1 MNLAVST
8 LTIGLVALLLI
19 RVPLAFALGL
29 STIAALLIAD
39 IDLLIFAQRMVSGTQ
54 SFSLLAIP
62 FFILAGDL
70 MTAGGISRRLVDF
83 ADVLVRHFT
92 GGLGMVTVLAAA
104 FFAALSGS
112 APATTAAIGSIMI
125 PEMEKRGYSKAYAA
139 ALAVAG
145 GIIGPMLPPSIPM
158 VVWGVMSETSISDLF
173 LAGILPGT
181 LLAAGLMCLTWRYA
195 KKNNLPSQPRASLAE
210 IGKAFNAAKW
220 ALLGPVLVLGGI
232 YGGIVTPTEVA
243 IVATCYALFLGIVVY
258 KEIDRTNIVRVTKN
272 SLKTMTMVMFIIALA
287 NGFGWMIAFEQIPMQ
302 VTSSLEGF
310 SDTPVLYLLMINLL
324 MLVIGCVMD
333 NLAAMIIL
341 ASFLIPIGE
350 QLGMDPV
357 QFGAMVAINF
367 TIGMATPP
375 FGYTIFVG
383 AAISRLS
390 IGQIARPLLPM
401 LGVMIAV
408 LMAVSFIPSTT
419 LFIVELFR

>member
-1 MNLAVST
+1 MSLSVLT
-8 LTIGLVALLLI
+8 LTVGLVGLLVL

-29 STIAALLIAD
+29 ATIGALLVID
-39 IDLLIFAQRMVSGTQ
+39 IDLIVFAQRMVSGTQ

-70 MTAGGISRRLVDF
+70 MTAGGVSRRLVGF
-83 ADVLVRHFT
+83 ADALVRHFT

-112 APATTAAIGSIMI
+112 APATTAAIGAIMI
-125 PEMEKRGYSKAYAA
+125 PEMEKRGYSRAFSA

-173 LAGILPGT
+173 LAGILPGL
-181 LLAAGLMCLTWRYA
+181 LLAIGLMGLTWRYA
-195 KKNNLPSQPRASLAE
+195 KKNNLPAQPRASRAE
-210 IGKAFNAAKW
+210 LYAAFKEAKW

-232 YGGIVTPTEVA
+232 YGGIVTPTEAA
-243 IVATCYALFLGIVVY
+243 IVATCYALFLGGVVY
-258 KEIDRTNIVRVTKN
+258 REIDHTNIGKVTIN
-272 SLKTMTMVMFIIALA
+272 SLKTMTMVMFIITLA
-287 NGFGWMIAFEQIPMQ
+287 NGFGWVMAFEQVPML
-302 VTSSLEGF
+302 VTGALDGLED
-310 SDTPVLYLLMINLL
+310 SPTLYLLMINLL
-324 MLVIGCVMD
+324 LIAIGCVMD

-341 ASFLIPIGE
+341 ASLLIPIGE
-350 QLGMDPV
+350 QLAMHPV

-383 AAISRLS
+383 AAISGLS
-390 IGQIARPLLPM
+390 IGKIARPLLPM
-401 LGVMIAV
+401 LGVMILILLLVAFV
-408 LMAVSFIPSTT
+408 PGTT
-419 LFIVELFR
+419 LFLVNLLG

>member
-1 MNLAVST
+1 MNTT
-8 LTIGLVALLLI
+8 LLVLTLGLPLMLVL
-19 RVPLAFALGL
+19 RVPLAFAIGL
-29 STIAALLIAD
+29 ATIAALWSAD
-39 IDLLIFAQRMVSGTQ
+39 IDMMIFAQRMVSGTQ

-70 MTAGGISRRLVDF
+70 MTAGGISRRLVAF
-83 ADVLVRHFT
+83 ADVLVRHRT
-92 GGLGMVTVLAAA
+92 GGLGMVAVLAAA

-112 APATTAAIGSIMI
+112 APATTAAIGAIMI
-125 PEMEKRGYSKAYAA
+125 PEMEKRGYSRAFAT

-158 VVWGVMSETSISDLF
+158 VVWGVMSETSISQLF
-173 LAGILPGT
+173 LAGVVPGI
-181 LLAAGLMCLTWRYA
+181 LLALGLMVLCWHHAR
-195 KKNNLPSQPRASLAE
+195 KNDIAPQPKASRAEVWS
-210 IGKAFNAAKW
+210 AFNAAKW
-220 ALLGPVLVLGGI
+220 ALCGPILVLGGI
-232 YGGIVTPTEVA
+232 YGGIVTPTEAA
-243 IVATCYALFLGIVVY
+243 IVAAVFALVLGFGVY
-258 KEIDRTNIVRVTKN
+258 RELTLGNIVPVTRG
-272 SLKTMTMVMFIIALA
+272 SLKTMTIVMFIIALA
-287 NGFGWMIAFEQIPMQ
+287 NGFGWVMAFERIPGQ
-302 VTSSLEGF
+302 VTQAMEGLA
-310 SDTPVLYLLMINLL
+310 DTPALYLLMMNALL
-324 MLVIGCVMD
+324 LVIGCVMD

-383 AAISRLS
+383 AAISGLR
-390 IGQIARPLLPM
+390 IGQIARPLMPM

-408 LMAVSFIPSTT
+408 LLLVAFVPQVTLSFVS
-419 LFIVELFR
+419 LMR

>member
-1 MNLAVST
+1 
-8 LTIGLVALLLI
+8 
-19 RVPLAFALGL
+19 
-29 STIAALLIAD
+29 
-39 IDLLIFAQRMVSGTQ
+39 
-54 SFSLLAIP
+54 
-62 FFILAGDL
+62 
-70 MTAGGISRRLVDF
+70 
-83 ADVLVRHFT
+83 
-92 GGLGMVTVLAAA
+92 
-104 FFAALSGS
+104 
-112 APATTAAIGSIMI
+112 
-125 PEMEKRGYSKAYAA
+125 
-139 ALAVAG
+139 
-145 GIIGPMLPPSIPM
+145 
-158 VVWGVMSETSISDLF
+158 
-173 LAGILPGT
+173 
-181 LLAAGLMCLTWRYA
+181 
-195 KKNNLPSQPRASLAE
+195 
-210 IGKAFNAAKW
+210 
-220 ALLGPVLVLGGI
+220 
-232 YGGIVTPTEVA
+232 
-243 IVATCYALFLGIVVY
+243 
-258 KEIDRTNIVRVTKN
+258 
-272 SLKTMTMVMFIIALA
+272 MTMVMFIIALA

>member
-125 PEMEKRGYSKAYAA
+125 PEMERRGYSKAFAA

-173 LAGILPGT
+173 LAGIVPGIM
-181 LLAAGLMCLTWRYA
+181 LAAGLMVLTWRYA
-195 KKNNLPSQPRASLAE
+195 KKNNLPSQPRASMAE

-232 YGGIVTPTEVA
+232 YGGIVTPTEAA

-258 KEIDRTNIVRVTKN
+258 KEIDRTNIVRVTRN

-287 NGFGWMIAFEQIPMQ
+287 NGFGWMIAFEQIPLQ
-302 VTSSLEGF
+302 VTSALEGF
-310 SDTPVLYLLMINLL
+310 ADTPVLYLLMINLL

-367 TIGMATPP
+367 TVGMATPP

-401 LGVMIAV
+401 LGVMIGV
-408 LMAVSFIPSTT
+408 LMAVAFIPATT
-419 LFIVELFR
+419 MFFVELFR

>member
-1 MNLAVST
+1 MNTT
-8 LTIGLVALLLI
+8 LLVLTLGLPLMLVL
-19 RVPLAFALGL
+19 RVPLAFAIGL
-29 STIAALLIAD
+29 ATIGALWSAD
-39 IDLLIFAQRMVSGTQ
+39 IDLMIFAQRMVSGTQ

-70 MTAGGISRRLVDF
+70 MTAGGISRRLVGF
-83 ADVLVRHFT
+83 ADVLVRHRT
-92 GGLGMVTVLAAA
+92 GGLGMVAVLAAA

-112 APATTAAIGSIMI
+112 APATTAAIGAIMI
-125 PEMEKRGYSKAYAA
+125 PEMEKRGYSRPFAT

-158 VVWGVMSETSISDLF
+158 VVWGVMSETSISQLF
-173 LAGILPGT
+173 LAGIVPGL
-181 LLAAGLMCLTWRYA
+181 LLALGLMALCWHHARKHDIA
-195 KKNNLPSQPRASLAE
+195 PQPRASRAE
-210 IGKAFNAAKW
+210 VWAAFNAAKW
-220 ALLGPVLVLGGI
+220 ALCGPILVLGGI
-232 YGGIVTPTEVA
+232 YGGIVTPTEAA
-243 IVATCYALFLGIVVY
+243 IVAAVFALVLGFGVY
-258 KEIDRTNIVRVTKN
+258 RELTLDNIVPVTRG
-272 SLKTMTMVMFIIALA
+272 SLKTMTIVMFIIALA
-287 NGFGWMIAFEQIPMQ
+287 NGFGWVMAFERIPGQ
-302 VTSSLEGF
+302 VTQEMEGF
-310 SDTPVLYLLMINLL
+310 ADTPALYLLLMNLL
-324 MLVIGCVMD
+324 LLVIGCVMD

-383 AAISRLS
+383 AAISGLK
-390 IGQIARPLLPM
+390 IGQIARPLMPM

-408 LMAVSFIPSTT
+408 LLLVAFVPQVT
-419 LFIVELFR
+419 LSLVNLMR

>member
-1 MNLAVST
+1 MNPTILILA
-8 LTIGLVALLLI
+8 LGLPLMLVM
-19 RVPLAFALGL
+19 RVPLAFAIGL
-29 STIAALLIAD
+29 ATIGALWSAD
-39 IDLLIFAQRMVSGTQ
+39 IDMMIFAQRMVSGTQ

-70 MTAGGISRRLVDF
+70 MTAGGISRRLVGF
-83 ADVLVRHFT
+83 ADVLVRHRT
-92 GGLGMVTVLAAA
+92 GGLGMVAVLAAA

-112 APATTAAIGSIMI
+112 APATTAAIGVIMI
-125 PEMEKRGYSKAYAA
+125 PEMEKRGYSRAFAT

-158 VVWGVMSETSISDLF
+158 VVWGVMSETSISQLF
-173 LAGILPGT
+173 LAGIVPGI
-181 LLAAGLMCLTWRYA
+181 LLALGLMALCWHHARRHGIA
-195 KKNNLPSQPRASLAE
+195 PQPKASRAEVWS
-210 IGKAFNAAKW
+210 AFNAAKW
-220 ALLGPVLVLGGI
+220 ALCGPVLVLGGI
-232 YGGIVTPTEVA
+232 YGGFVTPTEAA
-243 IVATCYALFLGIVVY
+243 IVAAVFALVLGFGVY
-258 KEIDRTNIVRVTKN
+258 RELTLKNILPVTRG
-272 SLKTMTMVMFIIALA
+272 SLKTMTIVMFIIALA
-287 NGFGWMIAFEQIPMQ
+287 NGFGWVMAFERIPGQ
-302 VTSSLEGF
+302 VTQAMEGLA
-310 SDTPVLYLLMINLL
+310 DTPTLYLLIMNLL
-324 MLVIGCVMD
+324 LLVIGCVMD

-383 AAISRLS
+383 AAISGLR
-390 IGQIARPLLPM
+390 IGQIARPLMPM

-408 LMAVSFIPSTT
+408 LLLVAFVPQVT
-419 LFIVELFR
+419 LTLAGLLR

>member
-1 MNLAVST
+1 MSPTVLILT
-8 LTIGLVALLLI
+8 LGLVVLLLI

-29 STIAALLIAD
+29 STIGALLVSG
-39 IDLLIFAQRMVSGTQ
+39 IDLMVFAQRMVSGTQ

-70 MTAGGISRRLVDF
+70 MTAGGISRRLVGF

-125 PEMEKRGYSKAYAA
+125 PEMEKRGYSKAFAA

-173 LAGILPGT
+173 LAGIVPGL
-181 LLAAGLMCLTWRYA
+181 LLALGLMALTWNHARR
-195 KKNNLPSQPRASLAE
+195 NNIPAQPRASRRE
-210 IGKAFNAAKW
+210 VFQAFNSAKW

-232 YGGIVTPTEVA
+232 YGGIVTPTEAA
-243 IVATCYALFLGIVVY
+243 IVATCYALFLGVVVY
-258 KEIDRTNIVRVTKN
+258 KEINRENIFRVTRQ

-287 NGFGWMIAFEQIPMQ
+287 NGFGWVIAFEQIPGM
-302 VTSSLEGF
+302 VTGSLAGLQ
-310 SDTPVLYLLMINLL
+310 DTPVLYLGMLNLL
-324 MLVIGCVMD
+324 LIAIGCVMD

-341 ASFLIPIGE
+341 ASLLVPIGQ

-383 AAISRLS
+383 AAISGLS
-390 IGQIARPLLPM
+390 IGKIARPLLPM
-401 LGVMIAV
+401 LAIMIGILLLVAFV
-408 LMAVSFIPSTT
+408 PQTT
-419 LFIVELFR
+419 LFLVELLG

>member
-1 MNLAVST
+1 MSLTLLSLAV
-8 LTIGLVALLLI
+8 GLPLMLLM
-19 RVPLAFALGL
+19 RVPLALAIGL
-29 STIAALLIAD
+29 ATIAALWTAD
-39 IDLLIFAQRMVSGTQ
+39 IDLMIFAQRMVSGTQ

-70 MTAGGISRRLVDF
+70 MTAGGISRRLVGF
-83 ADVLVRHFT
+83 ADVLVRHRT
-92 GGLGMVTVLAAA
+92 GGLGMVAVLAAA

-112 APATTAAIGSIMI
+112 APATTAAIGAIMI
-125 PEMEKRGYSKAYAA
+125 PEMEKRGYSRPFAT

-158 VVWGVMSETSISDLF
+158 VVWGVMSETSISQLF
-173 LAGILPGT
+173 LAGIVPGL
-181 LLAAGLMCLTWRYA
+181 LLAAGLMGLCYLHARRHGIEPQQKATR
-195 KKNNLPSQPRASLAE
+195 AE
-210 IGKAFNAAKW
+210 IWQAFNSAKW
-220 ALLGPVLVLGGI
+220 ALCGPVVVLGGI
-232 YGGIVTPTEVA
+232 YGGIVTPTEAA
-243 IVATCYALFLGIVVY
+243 IVAAVFALILGFGVY
-258 KEIDRTNIVRVTKN
+258 RELTLANIGPVTRN
-272 SLKTMTMVMFIIALA
+272 ALKTMTIVMFIIALA
-287 NGFGWMIAFEQIPMQ
+287 NGFGWVMAFQQIPGR
-302 VTSSLEGF
+302 VTDSLAVL
-310 SDTPVLYLLMINLL
+310 SDQPTLYVLVLNITLLI
-324 MLVIGCVMD
+324 IGCVMD

-341 ASFLIPIGE
+341 ASFLVPIGE

-383 AAISRLS
+383 AAISRLR

-408 LMAVSFIPSTT
+408 LLLVAFVPHVTLSIVS
-419 LFIVELFR
+419 LVR

>member
-1 MNLAVST
+1 MST
-8 LTIGLVALLLI
+8 TVLVLTLGLPLMLLL
-19 RVPLAFALGL
+19 RVPLAFAIGL
-29 STIAALLIAD
+29 ATIAALWTAD
-39 IDLLIFAQRMVSGTQ
+39 IDMMIFAQRMVSGTQ

-70 MTAGGISRRLVDF
+70 MTAGGISRRLVGF
-83 ADVLVRHFT
+83 ADVLVRHRT
-92 GGLGMVTVLAAA
+92 GGLGMVAVLAAA

-112 APATTAAIGSIMI
+112 APATTAAIGAIMI
-125 PEMEKRGYSKAYAA
+125 PEMEKRGYSRAFAT

-173 LAGILPGT
+173 LAGIVPGM
-181 LLAAGLMCLTWRYA
+181 LLALGLMALCWNHARKHKIA
-195 KKNNLPSQPRASLAE
+195 AQPKATRAEVWA
-210 IGKAFNAAKW
+210 AFNAAKW
-220 ALLGPVLVLGGI
+220 ALCGPIIVLGGI
-232 YGGIVTPTEVA
+232 YGGIVTPTEAA
-243 IVATCYALFLGIVVY
+243 IVAAVFAIVLGFGVY
-258 KEIDRTNIVRVTKN
+258 RELTFQNIVPVTRG
-272 SLKTMTMVMFIIALA
+272 SLKTMTIVMFIIALA
-287 NGFGWMIAFEQIPMQ
+287 NGFGWVMAFEQLPGQ
-302 VTSSLEGF
+302 VTRTLDGF
-310 SDTPVLYLLMINLL
+310 ADTPTLYLLMINVLL
-324 MLVIGCVMD
+324 LVIGCVMD

-341 ASFLIPIGE
+341 ASFLVPIGE

-383 AAISRLS
+383 AAISGLR
-390 IGQIARPLLPM
+390 IGQIARPLMPM

-408 LMAVSFIPSTT
+408 LLLVAFVPQVT
-419 LFIVELFR
+419 LTIVELLR

>member
-1 MNLAVST
+1 MNTTILILT
-8 LTIGLVALLLI
+8 LGLPIFLLL
-19 RVPLAFALGL
+19 RVPLAFSLGL
-29 STIAALLIAD
+29 ATILALWTAD
-39 IDLLIFAQRMVSGTQ
+39 IDTMIFAQRLVSGTQ

-70 MTAGGISRRLVDF
+70 MTAGGISRRLVGF
-83 ADVLVRHFT
+83 AEVLVRHRT
-92 GGLGMVTVLAAA
+92 GGLGMVAVLASA

-112 APATTAAIGSIMI
+112 APATTAAIGAIMI
-125 PEMEKRGYSKAYAA
+125 PEMQKRGYSRAFAT

-158 VVWGVMSETSISDLF
+158 VVWGVMSETSISQLF
-173 LAGILPGT
+173 LAGIVPGL
-181 LLAAGLMCLTWRYA
+181 LLAAGLMALCWRHA
-195 KKNNLPSQPRASLAE
+195 RKHKIPTQPRATRIE
-210 IGKAFNAAKW
+210 IWRAFNAAKW
-220 ALLGPVLVLGGI
+220 ALCGPVVVLGGI
-232 YGGIVTPTEVA
+232 YGGIVTPTEAA
-243 IVATCYALFLGIVVY
+243 IVAAVFALVLGFGVY
-258 KEIDRTNIVRVTKN
+258 RELNIHNIMPVTRG

-287 NGFGWMIAFEQIPMQ
+287 NGFGWMIAFERVPMQ
-302 VTSSLEGF
+302 VTSALEQF
-310 SDTPVLYLLMINLL
+310 SDQPALYLLMINALL
-324 MLVIGCVMD
+324 LVIGCVMD
-333 NLAAMIIL
+333 NLAAMIVL
-341 ASFLIPIGE
+341 ASFLVPIGE

-383 AAISRLS
+383 AAISGLS

-408 LMAVSFIPSTT
+408 LLLVAFVPAVTLTT
-419 LFIVELFR
+419 VQWLR

>member
-1 MNLAVST
+1 MNATVLVLT
-8 LTIGLVALLLI
+8 LGLPLLI
-19 RVPLAFALGL
+19 LLRIPLAFALGL
-29 STIAALLIAD
+29 CTLAALWMAD
-39 IDLLIFAQRMVSGTQ
+39 IDTMIFAQRMVSGTQ

-70 MTAGGISRRLVDF
+70 MTAGGISRRLVGF
-83 ADVLVRHFT
+83 ADVLVRHRT
-92 GGLGMVTVLAAA
+92 GGLGMVAVLAAA

-125 PEMEKRGYSKAYAA
+125 PEMEKRGYSRAFAT

-158 VVWGVMSETSISDLF
+158 VVWGVMSETSISQLF
-173 LAGILPGT
+173 LAGIVPGL
-181 LLAAGLMCLTWRYA
+181 LLAAGLMVLSWGHA
-195 KKNNLPSQPRASLAE
+195 KRHHIVAQPKASRAEVWS
-210 IGKAFNAAKW
+210 AFNDAKW
-220 ALLGPVLVLGGI
+220 ALTGPLIVLGGI
-232 YGGIVTPTEVA
+232 YGGIVTPTEAAVVA
-243 IVATCYALFLGIVVY
+243 AVFALVLGFGVY
-258 KEIDRTNIVRVTKN
+258 GELNIKNIMPVTRN

-287 NGFGWMIAFEQIPMQ
+287 NGFGWMIAFEQIPLQ
-302 VTSSLEGF
+302 VTGALEGF
-310 SDTPVLYLLMINLL
+310 ADSPALYILMINVLL
-324 MLVIGCVMD
+324 LVIGCVMD

-341 ASFLIPIGE
+341 ASFLVPIGE

-383 AAISRLS
+383 AAISGLS
-390 IGQIARPLLPM
+390 IAKIARPLMPM
-401 LGVMIAV
+401 LGVMIGV
-408 LMAVSFIPSTT
+408 LLLVAFVPQVT
-419 LFIVELFR
+419 LTIAKLLQ

>member
-1 MNLAVST
+1 VL
-8 LTIGLVALLLI
+8 

-29 STIAALLIAD
+29 ATIGALLVID
-39 IDLLIFAQRMVSGTQ
+39 IDLIVFAQRMVSGTQ

-70 MTAGGISRRLVDF
+70 MTAGGVSRRLVGF
-83 ADVLVRHFT
+83 ADALVRHYT

-112 APATTAAIGSIMI
+112 APATTAAIGAIMI
-125 PEMEKRGYSKAYAA
+125 PEMEKRGYSRAFSA

-173 LAGILPGT
+173 LAGILPGI
-181 LLAAGLMCLTWRYA
+181 LLALGLMALTWRYA
-195 KKNNLPSQPRASLAE
+195 KKNNLPAQPRASRTELYT
-210 IGKAFNAAKW
+210 AFKDAKW

-232 YGGIVTPTEVA
+232 YGGIVTPTEAA
-243 IVATCYALFLGIVVY
+243 IVATCYALFLGGVVY
-258 KEIDRTNIVRVTKN
+258 REIDHTNIGKVTLN
-272 SLKTMTMVMFIIALA
+272 ALKTMTMVMFIITLA
-287 NGFGWMIAFEQIPMQ
+287 NGFGWVMAFEQVPML
-302 VTSSLEGF
+302 VTGALDGLED
-310 SDTPVLYLLMINLL
+310 SPTLYLLMINLL
-324 MLVIGCVMD
+324 LITIGCVMD

-341 ASFLIPIGE
+341 ASLLIPIGE
-350 QLGMDPV
+350 QLAMHPV

-383 AAISRLS
+383 AAISGLS
-390 IGQIARPLLPM
+390 IGKIARPLMPM
-401 LGVMIAV
+401 LGVMVMILLLVAFV
-408 LMAVSFIPSTT
+408 PSTT
-419 LFIVELFR
+419 LFLVNLLG

>member
-1 MNLAVST
+1 MSPSVLILT
-8 LTIGLVALLLI
+8 LGLPLMILL

-29 STIAALLIAD
+29 STIAALWIAD
-39 IDLLIFAQRMVSGTQ
+39 IDTMIFAQRMVSGTQ

-70 MTAGGISRRLVDF
+70 MTAGGISRRLVGF
-83 ADVLVRHFT
+83 ADVLVRHRT
-92 GGLGMVTVLAAA
+92 GGLGMVAVLAAA

-125 PEMEKRGYSKAYAA
+125 PEMERRGYSRAFAT

-158 VVWGVMSETSISDLF
+158 VVWGVMSETSISQLF
-173 LAGILPGT
+173 LAGIVPGL
-181 LLAAGLMCLTWRYA
+181 LLAFGLMVLCWDHARRHKIPT
-195 KKNNLPSQPRASLAE
+195 QPKASRAEVWQAL
-210 IGKAFNAAKW
+210 NAAKW
-220 ALLGPVLVLGGI
+220 ALTGPVVVLGGI
-232 YGGIVTPTEVA
+232 YGGIVTPTEAA
-243 IVATCYALFLGIVVY
+243 IVATVFALILGFGVY
-258 KEIDRTNIVRVTKN
+258 RELNIQTIGAVTRN

-287 NGFGWMIAFEQIPMQ
+287 NGFGWMIAFERIPMQ
-302 VTSSLEGF
+302 VTGALEGF
-310 SDTPVLYLLMINLL
+310 ADRPVLYLLMINLL
-324 MLVIGCVMD
+324 LLVIGCVMD

-341 ASFLIPIGE
+341 ASFLVPIGA

-383 AAISRLS
+383 AAISGLS
-390 IGQIARPLLPM
+390 IGKIARPLMPM
-401 LGVMIAV
+401 LGVMILV
-408 LMAVSFIPSTT
+408 LLLVAFVPVVT
-419 LFIVELFR
+419 LGVVDLLR

>member
-1 MNLAVST
+1 MNTT
-8 LTIGLVALLLI
+8 LLVLTLGLPLMLVL
-19 RVPLAFALGL
+19 RVPLAFAIGL
-29 STIAALLIAD
+29 ATIAALWSAD
-39 IDLLIFAQRMVSGTQ
+39 IDMMIFAQRMVSGTQ

-70 MTAGGISRRLVDF
+70 MTAGGISRRLVGF
-83 ADVLVRHFT
+83 ADVLVRHRT
-92 GGLGMVTVLAAA
+92 GGLGMVAVLAAA

-112 APATTAAIGSIMI
+112 APATTAAIGAIMI
-125 PEMEKRGYSKAYAA
+125 PEMEKRGYSRAFAT

-158 VVWGVMSETSISDLF
+158 VVWGVMSETSITQLF
-173 LAGILPGT
+173 LAGIVPGL
-181 LLAAGLMCLTWRYA
+181 LLAFGLMVLCWHHARRNDIA
-195 KKNNLPSQPRASLAE
+195 PQPKASRAEVRA
-210 IGKAFNAAKW
+210 AFDAAKW
-220 ALLGPVLVLGGI
+220 ALCGPVLVLGGI
-232 YGGIVTPTEVA
+232 YGGIVTPTEAA
-243 IVATCYALFLGIVVY
+243 IVAAVFALVLGFGVYRELTLQTIVP
-258 KEIDRTNIVRVTKN
+258 VTRG
-272 SLKTMTMVMFIIALA
+272 SLKTMTIVMFIIALA
-287 NGFGWMIAFEQIPMQ
+287 NGFGWVMAFERIPGQ
-302 VTSSLEGF
+302 VTQAMEGLA
-310 SDTPVLYLLMINLL
+310 DTPALYLAVVNLAL
-324 MLVIGCVMD
+324 LVIGCVMD

-383 AAISRLS
+383 AAISGLR

-408 LMAVSFIPSTT
+408 LLLVAFVPQVTLSLVS
-419 LFIVELFR
+419 LMR